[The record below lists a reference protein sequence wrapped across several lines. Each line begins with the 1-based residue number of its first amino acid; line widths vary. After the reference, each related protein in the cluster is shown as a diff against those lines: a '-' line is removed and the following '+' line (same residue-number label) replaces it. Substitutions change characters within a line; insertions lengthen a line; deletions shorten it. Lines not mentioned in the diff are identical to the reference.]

1 MESQSQP
8 VLASVV
14 VMESQLALPS
24 VVVVVSKSAV
34 LCECHT

>member
-1 MESQSQP
+1 MESQP